1 MTTIREILRGRQTFS
16 ANAHDTVLHTAR
28 YMVEH
33 NIGAVPVLKDGQL
46 EGIFSERDIMK
57 RVLVEGRDP
66 GKTPVADVM
75 TRNPLVVSPDEKI
88 EHCLVLMKQHGFRHL
103 PVCNGRKLE
112 GFLSLRDL
120 LVHEVDAKD
129 GEVRL
134 MREYMHATPG
144 QQ

>member
-1 MTTIREILRGRQTFS
+1 MNTIREILHGRDTFS
-16 ANAHDTVLHTAR
+16 ANAHDSVLHTAR

-33 NIGAVPVLKDGQL
+33 NIGAVPVLNEGQL

-57 RVLVEGRDP
+57 RVLVEGLDP
-66 GKTPVADVM
+66 ASTRVAEVM
-75 TRNPLVVSPDEKI
+75 TRNPLVVSPDDKI

-120 LVHEVDAKD
+120 LLHEVNEKD

-134 MREYMHATPG
+134 MREYMHAIPG
-144 QQ
+144 QG

>member
-1 MTTIREILRGRQTFS
+1 MTSIREILRDRKTFF
-16 ANAHDTVLHTAR
+16 ANTHDSVLHTAR

-57 RVLVEGRDP
+57 RVLVEGLDP
-66 GKTPVADVM
+66 ARTQVSDVM
-75 TRNPLVVSPDEKI
+75 TRNPLVVSPDDKI

-103 PVCNGRKLE
+103 PVCDGRKLE

-120 LVHEVDAKD
+120 LLHEVDAKD

-144 QQ
+144 QG

>member
-1 MTTIREILRGRQTFS
+1 MTTIREILQGRQTFS
-16 ANAHDTVLHTAR
+16 SNAHDTVLHTAR

-112 GFLSLRDL
+112 GFISLRDL
-120 LVHEVDAKD
+120 LLHEVDEKD

-144 QQ
+144 QG

>member
-1 MTTIREILRGRQTFS
+1 MTTIREILRDRKTFS
-16 ANAHDTVLHTAR
+16 ANTHDSVLQTAR

-66 GKTPVADVM
+66 ARTAIADVM
-75 TRNPLVVSPDEKI
+75 TRNPLVVSPDDKI

-103 PVCNGRKLE
+103 PVCSGRKLE

-120 LVHEVDAKD
+120 LLHEVDEKD

-134 MREYMHATPG
+134 MREYMHAMPG
-144 QQ
+144 QG

>member
-1 MTTIREILRGRQTFS
+1 MTTIREILRDRKTFS
-16 ANAHDTVLHTAR
+16 ASIQDTVLHAAR

-66 GKTPVADVM
+66 ARTAISDVM
-75 TRNPLVVSPDEKI
+75 TRNPLVVSPDDKI

-103 PVCNGRKLE
+103 PVCSGRKLE

-120 LVHEVDAKD
+120 LLHEVDEKD

-134 MREYMHATPG
+134 MREYMHAMPG
-144 QQ
+144 QG

>member
-1 MTTIREILRGRQTFS
+1 MITIREILRGRHTFS
-16 ANAHDTVLHTAR
+16 ANTHDTVLHTAR

-33 NIGAVPVLKDGQL
+33 NIGAVPVLRDGQL

-57 RVLVEGRDP
+57 RVLVEGLDP
-66 GKTPVADVM
+66 ARTAVADVM
-75 TRNPLVVSPDEKI
+75 TRNPLVVSPDDEL
-88 EHCLVLMKQHGFRHL
+88 ERCLVLMKQHGFRHL

-120 LVHEVDAKD
+120 LLHEVDQKD

-144 QQ
+144 QG